1 MFETISDKKI
11 IYSINGMI
19 PLSDEGK
26 QIVAETTANIRTE
39 LERKIRIKN
48 KGVFPNWGY
57 ADTPPMCM
65 KDAEYAETNEK
76 PCFRVFQ
83 FIFFELSWKFIKNWD
98 VLRKSDH
105 NSKNKNLKTDFSF
118 ISARSAYFM

>member
-26 QIVAETTANIRTE
+26 QIVAETTADIHTE

-48 KGVFPNWGY
+48 KGVFPN
-57 ADTPPMCM
+57 
-65 KDAEYAETNEK
+65 
-76 PCFRVFQ
+76 
-83 FIFFELSWKFIKNWD
+83 
-98 VLRKSDH
+98 
-105 NSKNKNLKTDFSF
+105 
-118 ISARSAYFM
+118 